1 METVGSWDAL
11 GWTKIEA
18 YTRSVA
24 HGMDEFLLPKED
36 VIAEGHGVVMVNTDV
51 AGTLLVTNFRLLFV
65 GEGPRKLI
73 PLGTIPLA
81 TIEKFSK
88 QVARVTPVSRQGDRI
103 YSHQGEKI
111 PSRRLLQVIGKDMR
125 IILFGFRPRTKQ
137 RRAIFDGLTRYMR
150 PSRLWDLYAFTCG
163 AQVFTNSDPK
173 VRLHHEYLRL
183 LGKNN
188 FLRSV
193 TSFHKEKMYLV
204 SNKSWRITDVN
215 SNYKLCPT
223 YPHLFLAPSNISDEE
238 LSQAATFRARGRLPV
253 VTWCHP
259 ENGAVLARS
268 SQPLV
273 GLMMNSRS
281 NADEKL
287 VAALRAQIPGSKYE
301 KRKLY
306 IADARPRKNAI
317 ANGAKGGGSES
328 KSNYSQSEVVFLG
341 IDNIHAMRES
351 FNRLRDYLDTHGAT
365 SSDGLSSFLRNNVG
379 TWAGGSQSSMSAS
392 VSALGDSGWLMHI
405 HSVLAGSAWIAALVA
420 VEAASVLVHCSDGW
434 DRTTQLISLASL
446 LLDPYY
452 RTFDG
457 FQALVEKDWLAFG
470 HPFADRLGMP
480 TICGNLN
487 TTDSFYHGAAGGNA
501 SPLRVAPGT
510 AFTPSN
516 PQSPASI
523 SSNYSPIFLQWV
535 DCVAQLLRIYPRAF
549 EFSSDFLV
557 EFVDCYMSC
566 RFGNFL
572 CNSEKERQQ
581 AQVADSCGCIW
592 AYLTH
597 LRISGGRNHEH
608 YNLFYDHDQHPG
620 SLLPPAAALAPSLW
634 SQFHLRWACPSEAQG
649 GELEAQCHLMAQ
661 NHIKLQE
668 AKTLSDEKIKDLE
681 THLQAMNEKLKS
693 QARACRSAAVLA
705 KRACQENTAIKRAM
719 DSIGCKVHISSTN
732 GGVRDIESLEEIKQ
746 YTINMLQNDLDR
758 ENIDDHQEQSL
769 SVSVSVVAD
778 TDCAANLFRKSGDGF
793 CPFRA
798 GESCKWPDVE
808 CAQKGSQFTGL
819 RANYD
824 AFEQLYIQD
833 CYFKSDHKET

>member
-1 METVGSWDAL
+1 VV
-11 GWTKIEA
+11 
-18 YTRSVA
+18 TRSLA

-36 VIAEGHGVVMVNTDV
+36 VIAEGHGVVIVNADV

-65 GEGPRKLI
+65 GEGSRKLI

-88 QVARVTPVSRQGDRI
+88 QVARVTHVSRQLDRTHSFQGD
-103 YSHQGEKI
+103 KI
-111 PSRRLLQVIGKDMR
+111 PSRRLLQVVGKDMR

-137 RRAIFDGLTRYMR
+137 RRAIFDGLMKHMR

-163 AQVFTNSDPK
+163 PHVFKNSEDPK
-173 VRLHHEYLRL
+173 VRLHHEYDRL

-188 FLRSV
+188 LLRSV
-193 TSFHKEKMYLV
+193 ESFHKERMYLF
-204 SNKSWRITDVN
+204 SNKCWRVTSVN

-223 YPHLFLAPSNISDEE
+223 YPSQFLAPSNISDEE
-238 LSQAATFRARGRLPV
+238 LSQAAIFRARGRLPV

-259 ENGAVLARS
+259 VNGAVLARS

-287 VAALRAQIPGSKYE
+287 VAALCTQTSGSKNE
-301 KRKLY
+301 GRKLY
-306 IADARPRKNAI
+306 IADARPRKNAF

-351 FNRLRDYLDTHGAT
+351 FNRLRDYLDTHGAA
-365 SSDGLSSFLRNNVG
+365 SSDGLLSFLRNNVG
-379 TWAGGSQSSMSAS
+379 TWGGGNQSSMSAS

-405 HSVLAGSAWIAALVA
+405 HSVLVGSAWITALIA
-420 VEAASVLVHCSDGW
+420 LEGASVLVHCSDGW

-480 TICGNLN
+480 TFSSNVN
-487 TTDSFYHGAAGGNA
+487 TTDSFYQGATGGNA
-501 SPLRVAPGT
+501 SPMRVAPGT
-510 AFTPSN
+510 SFTTSN
-516 PQSPASI
+516 PQSPATI

-535 DCVAQLLRIYPRAF
+535 DCVAQLLRIYPCAF
-549 EFSSDFLV
+549 EFSSVFLV
-557 EFVDCYMSC
+557 EFVDCFISC

-572 CNSEKERQQ
+572 CNSEKERTQ
-581 AQVADSCGCIW
+581 AQVANSCGCIW
-592 AYLTH
+592 AYLRQ
-597 LRISGGRNHEH
+597 LRISGGINHEH
-608 YNLFYDHDQHPG
+608 YNLFYARDRHPG
-620 SLLPPAAALAPSLW
+620 PLLPPAAALAPTLW

-649 GELEAQCHLMAQ
+649 GELEAQCHTMAQ

-668 AKTLSDEKIKDLE
+668 AKAISDEKIEDLE
-681 THLQAMNEKLKS
+681 TRLQAMNEKLRS
-693 QARACRSAAVLA
+693 ETRSFRSAAALA

-719 DSIGCKVHISSTN
+719 DSMGFKVHIYSTDD
-732 GGVRDIESLEEIKQ
+732 GIRDIESLEEIKQ
-746 YTINMLQNDLDR
+746 CPVNMLQNDPDR
-758 ENIDDHQEQSL
+758 ENIDEHHKQDL
-769 SVSVSVVAD
+769 SVSVSVIAD
-778 TDCAANLFRKSGDGF
+778 TDFAANLFRKTGDSF
-793 CPFRA
+793 CPYWT
-798 GESCKWPDVE
+798 GEGCKWPDAE

-824 AFEQLYIQD
+824 AFEQLCIHD
-833 CYFKSDHKET
+833 CYFKSDQKETSKAVSS